1 MASDSVNHITFT
13 EVDETNHPAATYIY
27 SESPLPTTSQ
37 GDASKTSGRI
47 DVMNLSSSISS
58 WSLAS
63 LLNLLTDVF
72 LPAGYPHSVSDDYA
86 PYQIFDSLQAFS
98 SSIAGLLSSRAVL
111 QGVGVGNAN
120 ASPTSALL
128 LHILQDSSGR
138 VATILFAHRV
148 GTALEPECKMYRLT
162 ADVFNDVAM
171 VLDCL
176 SPMVPAGVGRVA
188 VLSTASVLRAM
199 CGVAGGSSK
208 ASLSAHFSR
217 WGNLA
222 EVNAKDSSQET
233 IISLIGMLVCFVP
246 NCLYALQSL
255 TKMQVGSFVVS
266 RVTSYVA
273 TWIVLILLLTLH
285 LALNYAAVRSVQM
298 TSLNKQRANI
308 VFSALFDS
316 DPGFTIDGFDSNY
329 PTEGREKEIE
339 HVQAKWCTLSPAEV
353 AKRERIFEMD
363 GRLKWTSTAFYPP
376 RAHKLGFC
384 RIGISVQEFLISSSS
399 HMSSTSLKTY
409 LPIFRLTS
417 IFKEESYILALHCVN
432 RTWHAGIILKN
443 TSNIET
449 QLKAWAHALLAA
461 RVLSIPT
468 SESETQTDTAYI
480 IDVISKTLRFLNEN
494 DRCSRY
500 ILALAHAGWDV
511 SVGALETR
519 SRRRVICDN

>member
-86 PYQIFDSLQAFS
+86 PYQIFPSAVPSLVFS
-98 SSIAGLLSSRAVL
+98 LRG
-111 QGVGVGNAN
+111 QYCK
-120 ASPTSALL
+120 
-128 LHILQDSSGR
+128 DSSGR

-233 IISLIGMLVCFVP
+233 IISLIGML
-246 NCLYALQSL
+246 
-255 TKMQVGSFVVS
+255 VGSFVVS